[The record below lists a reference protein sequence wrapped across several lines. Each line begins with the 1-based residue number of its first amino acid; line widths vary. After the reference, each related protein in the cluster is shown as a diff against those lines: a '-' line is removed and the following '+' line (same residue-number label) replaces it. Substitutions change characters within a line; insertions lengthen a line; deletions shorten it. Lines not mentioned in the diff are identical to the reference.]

1 VTAPARVVLWQT
13 TMHAFRIGKVFGI
26 DIRVDSSWV
35 FIFVLLTWNLASVFS
50 AWHADWPVYQRIGVA
65 LIAALLFFGCLL
77 LHELA
82 HSLVAR
88 RYGLGVR
95 SITLFLFGGVS
106 NLEHEPPSARCEFFM
121 AIAGPIMSIL
131 LGFGFLVAAVLGT
144 SVSLADASGGAA
156 TFAQLS
162 PVETLLV
169 WLGPINVVIGVFN
182 LVPAFPLDGGRVLRS
197 ILWAASGDLRQSTRR
212 VSRVG
217 QTFGWLFIVMGISM
231 VFGMRVPF
239 FGTGLIG
246 GLWIAFIGWFLK
258 GAAAQAYSRLAID
271 DALAGHVV
279 AEAMRRNGPVVS
291 PDLPLAALVQY
302 VVRSDE
308 QALPVTQGDRLLG
321 LVSLAS
327 IRAVPPAEW
336 PATTVGTVMQGA
348 DSLATTTPEQA
359 LAKAFEELARKDID
373 QLPVL
378 EGGKLVGM
386 LQRRDIARWL
396 ELTWGPTAGRRGPPA
411 HPGAPQSHG
420 PPSLH
425 GA

>member
-1 VTAPARVVLWQT
+1 
-13 TMHAFRIGKVFGI
+13 MHAFRIGRLFGI
-26 DIRVDSSWV
+26 DIRVDSSWI

-50 AWHADWPVYQRIGVA
+50 TWHPAWPIYLQIGVA
-65 LIAALLFFGCLL
+65 LAASLLFFGCIV

-106 NLEHEPPSARCEFFM
+106 NLEHEPASARAEFFM
-121 AIAGPIMSIL
+121 AIVGPITSIL
-131 LGFGFLVAAVLGT
+131 LGMGFLAAALLTTV
-144 SVSLADASGGAA
+144 VSLGEPG
-156 TFAQLS
+156 TGVTGFAQLD

-169 WLGPINVVIGVFN
+169 WLGPINLVIGFFN

-212 VSRVG
+212 VSLVG

-271 DALAGHVV
+271 DALAGHTV
-279 AEAMRRNGPVVS
+279 AEAMRRDGLVVS
-291 PDLPLAALVQY
+291 PGLPIATLVQY
-302 VVRSDE
+302 LVRSDDRG
-308 QALPVTQGDRLLG
+308 LPVTQDDRLVG
-321 LVSLAS
+321 LVSLS
-327 IRAVPPAEW
+327 NIRAVPTDQWAD
-336 PATTVGTVMQGA
+336 TLVGAVMQPA
-348 DSLATTTPEQA
+348 ASLPTATPEQP
-359 LAKAFEELARKDID
+359 LAKAFEQLARQDVD

-378 EGGKLVGM
+378 EGGRLVGM

-396 ELTWGPTAGRRGPPA
+396 ELAWGPIAGSRRAQP
-411 HPGAPQSHG
+411 
-420 PPSLH
+420 PPSPSSRPEARDLSH
-425 GA
+425 PHPRPVG

>member
-1 VTAPARVVLWQT
+1 
-13 TMHAFRIGKVFGI
+13 MHAFRIGRVFGI

-50 AWHADWPVYQRIGVA
+50 TWHADWSVYQQIGVA
-65 LIAALLFFGCLL
+65 LVAALLFFGCLL

-82 HSLVAR
+82 HSLVAK

-106 NLEHEPPSARCEFFM
+106 NLEHEPPSARSEFYM

-131 LGFGFLVAAVLGT
+131 LGFAFLVAAVLGT
-144 SVSLADASGGAA
+144 SVSLADPSASVAM
-156 TFAQLS
+156 FAQLS

-169 WLGPINVVIGVFN
+169 WLGPVNLVIGVFN

-197 ILWAASGDLRQSTRR
+197 VLWAASGDLRGSTRR
-212 VSRVG
+212 VSLVG

-271 DALAGHVV
+271 EALAGHVV
-279 AEAMRRNGPVVS
+279 SEAMRRNGPVVS
-291 PDLPLAALVQY
+291 RDLPVGTLVEFL
-302 VVRSDE
+302 VRSDE
-308 QALPVTQGDRLLG
+308 RALPVTQGDHLLG
-321 LVSLAS
+321 LVSLS
-327 IRAVPPAEW
+327 NVRAVPPADW
-336 PATTVGTVMQGA
+336 LATTVGSVMQAAGG
-348 DSLATTTPEQA
+348 SLATTTPEQP
-359 LAKAFEELARKDID
+359 LAKAFEQLARLDID

-378 EGGKLVGM
+378 DGGKLVGV

-396 ELTWGPTAGRRGPPA
+396 ELSWGPVAGRRGPPA
-411 HPGAPQSHG
+411 
-420 PPSLH
+420 PPSLSSPEPRGLAHPANGH
-425 GA
+425 GGGPIV